1 MNKVIIFQLVL
12 FMVLIVGSILG
23 FIGWNRVGQVFL
35 AAGIIDLILSIA
47 AWRGWP
53 ILRGDIANDAPLSKR
68 DSSEAASDEYALA
81 HVRPSIR
88 FVVKIA
94 GIGILIIG
102 IGVIL
107 IVFST

>member
-1 MNKVIIFQLVL
+1 MNKIIIFQMVL
-12 FMVLIVGSILG
+12 FMLLIVASILG

-35 AAGIIDLILSIA
+35 AVGIIDIILSIA

-68 DSSEAASDEYALA
+68 DSSEAATGNYALA
-81 HVRPSIR
+81 DVRPSIG

-107 IVFST
+107 IVFSS